1 MQRDTLVKLI
11 KQDFGLACDIERRI
25 DDLADTGAADGA
37 LDFAAFKSLL
47 VARPVN
53 DRAAAGAGARRPS

>member
-11 KQDFGLACDIERRI
+11 KHDFGLACDIERRM
-25 DDLADTGAADGA
+25 DDLDAGAADGA
-37 LDFAAFKSLL
+37 LDFAAFKTLL
-47 VARPVN
+47 VARPAN